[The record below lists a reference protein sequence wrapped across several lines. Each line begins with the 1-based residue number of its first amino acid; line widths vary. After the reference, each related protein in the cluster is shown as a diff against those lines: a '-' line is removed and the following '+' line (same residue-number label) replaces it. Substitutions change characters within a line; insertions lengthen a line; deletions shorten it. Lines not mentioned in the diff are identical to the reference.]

1 MSPSLLPDIAALR
14 ENMETWRHYLHAHPE
29 TAFEEVGTSAYI
41 VEQLKSFGI
50 DQIYTGL
57 AKTGVVAVIPGK
69 EPGPWIGLRAD
80 MDALDVQE
88 DNDLPYRSVYPG
100 KMHACGHDGHTAML
114 LGAGKYLAATRD
126 YGGTVALIF
135 QPAEEN
141 EGGGRVMVEE
151 GLFTRF
157 PIETVFGLH
166 NQPDMP
172 LGHFAIQAGPQMA
185 AYDIFEIVL
194 TGFGSHAGKP
204 HLGQDTIVA
213 AAHLVTTLQTIAS
226 RTVNPLEAVVLSITQ
241 IHGGDTW
248 NVLPQ
253 NVVLRGTVRTFRKEV
268 QDLVQNRMEDLVRSL
283 DPGFGVKGTVHY
295 ERRYPPMVN
304 APGPT
309 QTAIAA
315 ATAVVGADRIDL
327 APQQVMGSED
337 FSFMLQVCPGAY
349 IRLGTGPGRVQHNPG
364 YRFNDD
370 ILTTGAAYWV
380 ALVHQTL
387 GKAGSVPL
395 S

>member
-1 MSPSLLPDIAALR
+1 MKTPIVPEIAALR
-14 ENMETWRHYLHAHPE
+14 ESMETWRHHLHAHPE
-29 TAFEEVGTSAYI
+29 TAFAEVGTSAYI
-41 VEQLKSFGI
+41 AEQLRAFGI
-50 DQIYTGL
+50 EEIHTGL
-57 AKTGVVAVIPGK
+57 AKTGIVALIPGK
-69 EPGPWIGLRAD
+69 QPGPWIGLRAD
-80 MDALDVQE
+80 IDALDVQE

-114 LGAGKYLAATRD
+114 LGAGKYLAATRNFA
-126 YGGTVALIF
+126 GTVALIF

-141 EGGGRVMVEE
+141 EGGGRLMVEE
-151 GLFTRF
+151 GLFSRF
-157 PIETVFGLH
+157 PIASVFGLH

-204 HLGQDTIVA
+204 NLGNDTIVA
-213 AAHLVTTLQTIAS
+213 AAHLVTALQTITS
-226 RTVNPLEAVVLSITQ
+226 RNVDPLDPLVLSITQ

-253 NVVLRGTVRTFRKEV
+253 QVVLRGTVRSFSTAV
-268 QDLVQNRMEDLVRSL
+268 QAMVQQRMGALVHSL
-283 DPGFGVKGTVHY
+283 EPGFGVRGTVRY
-295 ERRYPPMVN
+295 ERRYPAMVN
-304 APGPT
+304 ATGPT

-315 ATAVVGADRIDL
+315 ASAVVGPEQVDVN
-327 APQQVMGSED
+327 PQPVMGSED
-337 FSFMLQVCPGAY
+337 FAFMLQVCPGAY
-349 IRLGTGPGRVQHNPG
+349 IRLGAGPGCVQHNPA

-380 ALVHQTL
+380 ALVEQVL
-387 GKAGSVPL
+387 GKIV
-395 S
+395 